1 VFKYSL
7 FAAMALAR
15 VSAAQPAVD
24 AGSAAAVG
32 GETIEV
38 SGEAPRDTGTSE
50 AVVTRQ
56 AIDALP
62 GGDQQPLS
70 KVIGT
75 QPGFVTDTFGF
86 GLHARAADG
95 GLQYVID
102 GIPLLAPPLT
112 QWASTE
118 SFIPT
123 KMVESLRI
131 ITGGFPAEYG
141 DGLGGVIDITTRR
154 APDVPST
161 DAQVTYGSY
170 NTTKAMLSHAQS
182 IGGVSVFVAG
192 NFEDTDRGL
201 DPPAPGAV
209 LHDHMVAGGGIALVS
224 YQPTSRDRLEL
235 LAFGD
240 QSDYQI
246 PIDPQ
251 ILPLSALPPGTM
263 REPDSY
269 GNAPPPFVP
278 YNANPTDTERNLF
291 AAISYGHLFETGAL
305 QLAPYFRQSYG
316 DLLCDPAGSLGPAA
330 DPGSQCS
337 DVRRDAIHAGVVAG
351 YTRPIEP
358 HHVLKLGAQ
367 VDDAFS
373 WVSYASFTRD
383 DTSPQGGANPAD
395 TLSGEDR
402 TNVLLAGAYVQDA
415 ITYGKWSVLPGARL
429 DVQSVDFVDGG
440 EPSLF
445 LVGPSARLGASYAA
459 ASNVVVHAFA
469 GYLWQPPNTV
479 DAAVAARIL
488 VPSLAGQPLPVDLK
502 AEKDWAADAGI
513 SDGVTRWL
521 TVALNA
527 WGRLTIDQLD
537 RQLVGNTS
545 LMASYNFAR
554 GRAAGVE
561 LSGAANLGKYVDA
574 FANGGWQLG
583 QGQGVDSERYLF
595 TPAELADNSWQ
606 ILDHVQTW
614 TANVGFDLHEDK
626 LAATHLSG
634 LFSYGSGLRTG
645 ATNEYTLPSH
655 ATFDVTLRH
664 RFDFPRWHPELAID
678 VYNLFD
684 DIYAFRL
691 ATGNDGSAWAMPRT
705 VFMRLAMP
713 LQ

>member
-1 VFKYSL
+1 MGL
-7 FAAMALAR
+7 LTMAR
-15 VSAAQPAVD
+15 VAIAQPDPEA
-24 AGSAAAVG
+24 AGSG
-32 GETIEV
+32 GNGSGETIEV
-38 SGEAPRDTGTSE
+38 SGQAPRDTGTSE

-56 AIDALP
+56 AIDSLP

-70 KVIGT
+70 QVIGT

-123 KMVESLRI
+123 KMVETLRI

-154 APDVPST
+154 APDAPST
-161 DAQVTYGSY
+161 DVQISYGSY
-170 NTTKAMLSHAQS
+170 NTTKAILSHAQS
-182 IGGVSVFVAG
+182 IGNLSLFVAG
-192 NFEDTDRGL
+192 TFDDTDRGL
-201 DPPAPGAV
+201 DPPAPGEV
-209 LHDHMVAGGGIALVS
+209 LHDHLTSGGGIAILKYQATPRDLV
-224 YQPTSRDRLEL
+224 EL
-235 LAFGD
+235 VAFGD
-240 QSDYQI
+240 QSNFEI

-251 ILPLSALPPGTM
+251 ILPLSSLPPGTI
-263 REPDSY
+263 RQPDSY

-278 YNANPTDTERNLF
+278 YNANPTDSERSLF
-291 AAISYGHLFETGAL
+291 AAVSYNHLFDTGAL
-305 QLAPYFRQSYG
+305 QIAPFFRQSFG
-316 DLLCDPAGSLGPAA
+316 DLECDPAGSLGATA
-330 DPGSQCS
+330 DPGSTCS
-337 DVRRDAIHAGVVAG
+337 DVRRNAFHEGIVAN
-351 YTRPIEP
+351 YTRPIDS
-358 HHVLKLGAQ
+358 HQVVKLGALA
-367 VDDAFS
+367 DDAFS
-373 WVSYASFTRD
+373 WVNYASFTRD
-383 DTSPQGGANPAD
+383 DASLQGGPNPAD

-402 TNVLLAGAYVQDA
+402 TNVLLAGVYAQDA
-415 ITYGKWSVLPGARL
+415 ITYGKWSVLPGARV
-429 DVQSVDFVDGG
+429 DMQSVDFVGGG

-459 ASNVVVHAFA
+459 TSNIVLHAFA

-488 VPSLAGQPLPVDLK
+488 VPSLAGEPLPVDLK
-502 AEKDWAADAGI
+502 AETDWAADAGI
-513 SDGVTRWL
+513 TDGLTPWL

-527 WGRLTIDQLD
+527 WGRITHDQLD
-537 RQLVGNTS
+537 RQLVGNTN
-545 LMASYNFAR
+545 LMASYNFER

-561 LSGAANLGKYVDA
+561 LSAAASIAKYVDA

-583 QGQGVDSERYLF
+583 QGQGVASEKYLF

-626 LAATHLSG
+626 NASTHLSG
-634 LFSYGSGLRTG
+634 LFSFGSGLRTG
-645 ATNEYTLPSH
+645 ATNEYTLPAH
-655 ATFDVTLRH
+655 ATFNLTLRH
-664 RFDFPRWHPELAID
+664 RFDLCCWHPDVAID
-678 VYNLFD
+678 VYNLFN

-705 VFMRLAMP
+705 VFVRATVP